1 VAAHCRSGLA
11 QIDVTVPTVS
21 VVMPTYRRRH
31 VLAHVLAP
39 LLADP
44 VASEIVVV
52 VDGSRDGSY
61 ELLVDLAAGDPRLK
75 PHLIENRGKEGAR
88 QAGVERASGEVVL
101 LLDDDVLAAPGLVGG
116 HARHHAEREGI
127 VVLGYMP
134 VRLPERRTAGNGAT
148 FLYAREYET
157 RSREYEQDPGLV
169 LRKLWGGNVSLR
181 RADALRVGFRSAG
194 YTAGYHQ
201 DREFGL
207 RCLDAGL
214 EGRFDRDLAAVH
226 LHERSVDAFVRDAR
240 AQGRGLRQLHEL
252 HRAELGPLDERR
264 FVAGLPRPLR
274 AWVNAARRPRVS
286 DASSWLLRALA
297 AGLGRARA
305 FGMEAQALRLL
316 RRMEQQA
323 GALEGSR

>member
-1 VAAHCRSGLA
+1 MVP
-11 QIDVTVPTVS
+11 IDVTLPTVS
-21 VVMPTYRRRH
+21 VVMPTYRRPN
-31 VLAHVLAP
+31 VLPLVLAP

-44 VASEIVVV
+44 AANEIVVV
-52 VDGSRDGSY
+52 VDGSRDGSH
-61 ELLVDLAAGDPRLK
+61 ELLVDLAARDPRLK
-75 PHLIENRGKEGAR
+75 PHVIENRGKEGAR
-88 QAGVERASGEVVL
+88 QAGVERATGDVVL

-116 HARHHAEREGI
+116 HARHHAERGGL

-134 VRLPERRTAGNGAT
+134 VKLPERRTAGCGAT
-148 FLYAREYET
+148 FLYAGEYET
-157 RSREYEQDPGLV
+157 RSREYEADRGLV
-169 LRKLWGGNVSLR
+169 LRKLWGGNMSLR

-207 RCLDAGL
+207 RCLAAGL
-214 EGRFDRDLAAVH
+214 EGRFDRALAAVH

-252 HRAELGPLDERR
+252 HRAELGSLDERR

-286 DASSWLLRALA
+286 TASSRLLRAFA
-297 AGLGRARA
+297 AVLGRARA
-305 FGMEAQALRLL
+305 FGMEAQTLRLL
-316 RRMEQQA
+316 RRVEQQA
-323 GALEGSR
+323 GALERRS